1 MRVLVCLLLLAGIAF
16 ADDEPAVRIDAK
28 EPNAA
33 ARAVLLEKQLLLVAT
48 QHKTKDNAIGA
59 KLGVTHTIT
68 GKLEK
73 RGARYTVTLSLINLA
88 TKQRVRSLRDTT
100 TDKADVRRWANAL
113 YTRTLDEGTGELVIV
128 ANARRGQVLVDGMP
142 VTELYDGSATIA
154 GLALGLHQVEIR
166 ASGYKP
172 FSVDVTIDGNAKETF
187 LLDPM

>member
-1 MRVLVCLLLLAGIAF
+1 MRALVCLLLLAGIAQ
-16 ADDEPAVRIDAK
+16 ADDAVRIEAK

-33 ARAVLLEKQLLLVAT
+33 ARAVLLEKQLLIIT
-48 QHKTKDNAIGA
+48 KQQKSKDNAIGA
-59 KLGVTHTIT
+59 KLGVTHAIT

-100 TDKADVRRWANAL
+100 TDKADVRKWARTL
-113 YTRTLDEGTGELVIV
+113 YTRTLDEGTGELVIT
-128 ANARRGQVLVDGMP
+128 ANARRGKILVDGQP

-154 GLALGLHQVEIR
+154 ALALGAHQIEIR

-172 FSVDVTIDGNAKETF
+172 FAVEVTIDGNTKETF